1 MKRRIIMPYPI
12 SANRYWI
19 SFYAKHLGR
28 VVTGP
33 TKEATA
39 YKSSVAL
46 AVERAGIIEPVK
58 GRVHVHLQLYPD
70 RPKDHAKR
78 KRADPLNWDD
88 NVRCIDLDNARK
100 VVYDALKGVLFEDD
114 KWVWRDSAER
124 MEPDE
129 NGARCVVTIEQI
141 VRASPQPVLFDVEP
155 RFGPARPR
163 PSYPCDYGIVTQ
175 EPPF

>member
-1 MKRRIIMPYPI
+1 MKHRIIMPYPI

-39 YKSSVAL
+39 YKRTIAL
-46 AVERAGIIEPVK
+46 AVEQAGIFEPIP
-58 GRVHVHLQLYPD
+58 GRVHVHLQLYPE
-70 RPKDHAKR
+70 RPQNHKSRKR
-78 KRADPLNWDD
+78 KDPLNWDD
-88 NVRCIDLDNARK
+88 DVRCIDLDNARK

-129 NGARCVVTIEQI
+129 DGARVVVSIWPI
-141 VRASPQPVLFDVEP
+141 VRESPQPALQLEPVVLEQQRSAALRDLQQAQMRTP
-155 RFGPARPR
+155 L
-163 PSYPCDYGIVTQ
+163 
-175 EPPF
+175 